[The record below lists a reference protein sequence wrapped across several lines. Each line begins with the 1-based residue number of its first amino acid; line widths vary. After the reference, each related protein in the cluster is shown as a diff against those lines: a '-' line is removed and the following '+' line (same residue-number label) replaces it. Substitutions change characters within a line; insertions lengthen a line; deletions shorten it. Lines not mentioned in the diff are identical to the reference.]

1 MPDLNPDFNGTA
13 KASVFIGIKRLCSR
27 NFRPFAMVQSMLNAT
42 EADIDPDTKAA
53 LNLDDPATKAAY
65 NKAGCCDI
73 WFSSKKKT

>member
-1 MPDLNPDFNGTA
+1 MNPDFNGTA

-53 LNLDDPATKAAY
+53 LNLDDPATQAAY
-65 NKAGCCDI
+65 NKADCCDI